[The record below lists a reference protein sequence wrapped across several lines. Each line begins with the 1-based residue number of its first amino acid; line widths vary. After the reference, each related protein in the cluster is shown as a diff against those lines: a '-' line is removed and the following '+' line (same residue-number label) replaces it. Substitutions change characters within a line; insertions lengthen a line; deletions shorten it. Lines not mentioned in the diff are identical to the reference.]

1 MIEKSGKSP
10 RTRVLNWLKWVFDRS
25 GNEKL
30 KLNFLRAV
38 PFWIASF
45 ISGLI
50 AVFYS
55 KIFLLAENSADS
67 LFKTYHWL
75 FFIVTPLCFLI
86 SLVAGATI

>member
-1 MIEKSGKSP
+1 MNESSGIVCAP
-10 RTRVLNWLKWVFDRS
+10 GYCGLKWIFDRS

-38 PFWIASF
+38 PFWIASLVT
-45 ISGLI
+45 GLI

-67 LFKTYHWL
+67 LFKY
-75 FFIVTPLCFLI
+75 I
-86 SLVAGATI
+86 SLAIFHINTRLVF